1 MLLHLASALMAL
13 LAAGSVA
20 ARPACNLAL
29 VFALD
34 VSASV
39 DAREYRLQAEGLA
52 RALTSPVIARTLLD
66 QAAAPVAFAAFEWSG
81 PGAQAP
87 ILDWILIDTPESL
100 DRAARAITAH
110 PRSVAPGPTAI
121 GAAIGAAGGLFAR
134 GPDCARRTIDI
145 SGDGKNNA
153 GPEPRAAGAALGDV
167 TINAL
172 VIGGDLIMDH
182 APYIPGDGVLSGWFR
197 DAVIQGPG
205 AFVEIAD
212 GYEDYEPAMLRKLIR
227 ELGVLVVSG
236 AE

>member
-1 MLLHLASALMAL
+1 MRAW
-13 LAAGSVA
+13 LAAGAVVA
-20 ARPACNLAL
+20 LTGWPGAAQPACSLAL

-52 RALTSPVIARTLLD
+52 RALSAPAVAGSLLD
-66 QAAAPVAFAAFEWSG
+66 RAAAPVALAAFEWSG

-87 ILDWILIDTPESL
+87 ILDWVLIDTPESL
-100 DRAARAITAH
+100 ERAARTIAAH
-110 PRSVAPGPTAI
+110 PRSVPAGPTAI
-121 GAAIGAAGGLFAR
+121 GSAIATAGGLFAQ
-134 GPDCARRTIDI
+134 GPGCARRTIDI
-145 SGDGKNNA
+145 SGDGMNNA
-153 GPEPRAAGAALGDV
+153 GPEPRAEGARLGDV

-197 DAVIQGPG
+197 DAVIRGPG
-205 AFVEIAD
+205 AFVEVAD
-212 GYEDYEPAMLRKLIR
+212 GYEDYQPAMLRKLIR
-227 ELGVLVVSG
+227 ELGVLVVSV